1 MSLLDVIEVQCNG
14 QTRRIELHV
23 GDLTELA
30 PNDAVDLLILSAF
43 PNDYLPT
50 RTSLIGA
57 LFREGLSVDALSR
70 DKAVDLRDSFSC
82 WMSKPIPSE
91 HADLQFGRILCFEPL
106 MRGEPPELVGDI
118 FRALS
123 PFLGDDPP
131 IRSAA
136 MPIVAAGDQ
145 GYPVAAMLDPLV
157 EACVNW
163 MGIGL
168 PLETLKIF
176 AYSDQTAAEAAK
188 AFAQLKTRLRPPQR
202 ASGFEFDVFI
212 SYSRKNADPGEELAS
227 ILADAK
233 LKVYIDV
240 QSLEKG
246 AAWQSHIFNALDN
259 CAKMVALYSPQY
271 IESKICQEEFNIA
284 WTRARDEESQVIFP
298 IYWQSTTLPT
308 YMRMLNFFDCREG
321 NSARLLSA
329 CNELVTTLGPKRN
342 AK

>member
-1 MSLLDVIEVQCNG
+1 MSLLDVIEVDYHG
-14 QTRRIELHV
+14 MTRRIELHA
-23 GDLTELA
+23 GDLTQLG

-57 LFREGLSVDALSR
+57 LYQKGLCVDALSQ
-70 DKAVDLRDSFSC
+70 DKAVDLRDAFSC
-82 WMSKPIPSE
+82 WISKPISSGL
-91 HADLQFGRILCFEPL
+91 ASLQFSRILCFEPL
-106 MRGEPPELVGDI
+106 IRGEPPELVGDI

-123 PFLGDDPP
+123 PFLGDNPP

-145 GYPVAAMLDPLV
+145 GYPVSNMLVPLI

-176 AYSDQTAAEAAK
+176 AHSKQTATEAANT
-188 AFAQLKTRLRPPQR
+188 FAQLKSRVRPPKR
-202 ASGFEFDVFI
+202 ASHFEFDVFV
-212 SYSRKNADPGEELAS
+212 SYSRQNAAPGKELAS

-240 QSLEKG
+240 NSIEKG
-246 AAWQSHIFNALDN
+246 TAWQSHIFHALDN
-259 CAKMVALYSPQY
+259 CEKMVAIYSPQY

-284 WTRARDEESQVIFP
+284 WTRSRDEKAQIIFP
-298 IYWQSTTLPT
+298 IYWQSTKLPT
-308 YMRMLNFFDCREG
+308 YMKMLDFIDCREG
-321 NSARLLSA
+321 NVHRLQSA
-329 CNELVTTLGPKRN
+329 CNELVASLGSQRN
-342 AK
+342 AN